1 MVRLFLLIVIAL
13 ACYIIWLRLSNLPAA
28 QRKQYLWQTF
38 AIAGGAVLLLLVVT
52 GRLHWLG
59 ALAAAAIPLLK
70 RLLPLGLPF
79 LQQHLAR
86 RQTRTRP
93 AEPNQHSSV
102 DTEIL
107 SMSLDHDSGEIDGRV
122 SSGPFAGQQL
132 GQMSDAN
139 LLALYHYC
147 CQHDSDSARLLLGY
161 LDQRLG
167 PDWHSGDNN
176 IDTNASDA
184 MSRREALA
192 ILGLEDDATR
202 DQILLAHRRLMQ
214 KLHPDHGG
222 NDYLAAQLNQA
233 RDTLLS

>member
-13 ACYIIWLRLSNLPAA
+13 ACYIIWLRLSNLPTA

-38 AIAGGAVLLLLVVT
+38 AIATGAVLLLLVVT

-70 RLLPLGLPF
+70 RLLPLLLPF

-86 RQTRTRP
+86 RQARTRP

-107 SMSLDHDSGEIDGRV
+107 SMSLDHDSGEIDGKV
-122 SSGPFAGQQL
+122 LSGPFAGQQL
-132 GQMSDAN
+132 KQMSDAN
-139 LLALYHYC
+139 LLALYQYC
-147 CQHDSDSARLLLGY
+147 GQQDSDSARLLLGY

-167 PDWHSGDNN
+167 PDWHAGSEGGEND
-176 IDTNASDA
+176 SDGS
-184 MSRREALA
+184 MSEREALA
-192 ILGLEDDATR
+192 ILGLEDGATR
-202 DQILLAHRRLMQ
+202 EQILLAHRRLMQ